1 MVGGIMKSTMGFG
14 ILVVLLSVGGWAQN
28 DNNQQNG
35 NASAGT
41 SNAVTVRGCLT
52 GAAGAYVLLADQKG
66 TPYKLRGGN
75 DLDRMIQ
82 HEIEVTGLAL
92 APASDRTETS
102 SQGQDRTQVP
112 STTLQ
117 VSSVREIADTCAV
130 KPAR

>member
-1 MVGGIMKSTMGFG
+1 MKSTMLFG

-28 DNNQQNG
+28 DNSQQNG

-82 HEIEVTGLAL
+82 HEIEVTGQAL
-92 APASDRTETS
+92 APVSDRTETS
-102 SQGQDRTQVP
+102 SQGQEARTQVP
-112 STTLQ
+112 PTTLQ
-117 VSSVREIADTCAV
+117 VSSVRDIADTCAV

>member
-1 MVGGIMKSTMGFG
+1 MKFTMLFG
-14 ILVVLLSVGGWAQN
+14 ILVVLLSVGAWAQN

-35 NASAGT
+35 SASAGT

-82 HEIEVTGLAL
+82 HEIEVTGQTL
-92 APASDRTETS
+92 APASDRTQTS
-102 SQGQDRTQVP
+102 SQGQEARTQVP
-112 STTLQ
+112 PATLQ